1 MSYVFFDLD
10 KTLITKNS
18 YEIVL
23 NVLKRRRVISFR
35 KFLYYKFF
43 LLLRRNIDKKMKTLA
58 KVFEGVDINRLDKV
72 MKAFIFTEFDQMKNI
87 KVVEE
92 LEKHNTRDKKIV
104 LVTTSF
110 EPIAKYAAKYF
121 HIPEYVST
129 KLEVKNGKYTG
140 KILGNINYKEEK
152 VNRLKNYDFTDSFA
166 YSDHNSD
173 IPLLKKATYRYAVNP
188 NKRLLRYAKNHGWFV
203 I

>member
-23 NVLKRRRVISFR
+23 NVLRRRRVISFR
-35 KFLYYKFF
+35 KFLYYRFF
-43 LLLRRNIDKKMKTLA
+43 LLMRRNIDKKMKTLA
-58 KVFEGVDINRLDKV
+58 KLFEGVDMNRLDKV
-72 MKAFIFTEFDQMKNI
+72 MKAFIFTEFDQIKNLTA
-87 KVVEE
+87 VAE

-110 EPIAKYAAKYF
+110 EPIAKYAARYF
-121 HIPEYVST
+121 HIHDYVAT
-129 KLEVKNGKYTG
+129 KLEIKSGKYTG
-140 KILGNINYKEEK
+140 KILGKINYKEEK
-152 VNRLKNYDFTDSFA
+152 INRLRNYDFTDSFA

-188 NKRLLRYAKNHGWFV
+188 NKRLRRYARNHGWF
-203 I
+203 II